1 MLCDEAR
8 EHLSAYLDKELA
20 AHLSAAVRAHLDT
33 CADCRKVLE
42 ELRAT
47 ADLLGRLPVRAAP
60 EGLARDVMREMERRS
75 ILEPG
80 GAVQGQ
86 PHERT
91 LALARARTWPRALAV
106 AATLLLAAG
115 IGVFAWLANRME
127 TVSAPSARS
136 PAVVFNVE
144 RSLAEEVETR
154 REAEEASPEA
164 FDFAPARK
172 KPAAADETLDAY
184 VLDRDSKAGVGV
196 NTLGER
202 QEKRG
207 ARSGRALARAS
218 TTEFANL
225 EDAAGQQA
233 IFGNEQVVRPA
244 PPARGPA
251 PAGAIIVD
259 DHLRVAA
266 ADLGLVRRGTADR
279 LWFLSNGAAVRYFDG
294 GTVRLEE
301 IAKLGPAD
309 VVGTVAALEPTVA
322 AGFGK
327 AGLDTASADGAAT
340 LDGPRMVQVV
350 MNFVAQGQAAVDDL
364 RAVATPTNL
373 DHADNQLV
381 VRTASREEA
390 NRELVQLFGANNWQ
404 ELPAT
409 QADRSG
415 RRETRGGMR
424 DALAENLNEA
434 GAKAAASA
442 GVYFLASR
450 NGADTWVVLTD
461 RDNLSR
467 FGAQLAQAT
476 TMTVGMD
483 SSTPFQAI
491 GRLQGQLRAYG
502 DLARAERE
510 GLGRFWGKA
519 GAVGAGEPEPRSF
532 GYSVAGHEARPADGL
547 SKSGPADRPKAA
559 AKKAEAPPPP
569 AEKPPEPPAAPAAS
583 SRGRAD
589 DNATQQKAEP
599 AGQPPAVAWA
609 GKRPAKEPAGE
620 PASRAQRLSA
630 ETCDKEAEDLAQKMA
645 EEGQTVAQSEVAKQ
659 ESAFPGAAGAKL
671 GTPAPATQAEAAPE
685 ARPPGPAIVH
695 AKPAPE
701 PATAPRKPVEAKTA
715 PERDNLHAVA
725 EKRKDGDVRQR
736 VGGTGM
742 GVRQKAG
749 EVAWMDTFGSTGGVL
764 GNWQWQVVPL
774 PEGQVLLIVRVLP
787 IAAEAEAASKAPEA
801 TPSAPKAAETQEK
814 AH

>member
-8 EHLSAYLDKELA
+8 EHLSAYLDKELS

-75 ILEPG
+75 ILEPR

-91 LALARARTWPRALAV
+91 LALARARTWPRALAI
-106 AATLLLAAG
+106 AATFLLAAG
-115 IGVFAWLANRME
+115 IGVFAWLANQAEMM
-127 TVSAPSARS
+127 SAPSARS

-164 FDFAPARK
+164 AHFTSAGK
-172 KPAAADETLDAY
+172 KRWAAGETPDAY
-184 VLDRDSKAGVGV
+184 GLDGDSKAGVGV

-202 QEKRG
+202 QEKADARPARG
-207 ARSGRALARAS
+207 LARAS
-218 TTEFANL
+218 TTGLANL
-225 EDAAGQQA
+225 EDVAGQQA

-244 PPARGPA
+244 PTAQGLA
-251 PAGAIIVD
+251 PAGVTIVD
-259 DHLRVAA
+259 DQVRVAT

-279 LWFLSNGAAVRYFDG
+279 LRFQSNGAAVRYLDG
-294 GTVRLEE
+294 GTVGLEE
-301 IAKLGPAD
+301 VAKLGHTDMAD
-309 VVGTVAALEPTVA
+309 LFVAPESTVA
-322 AGFGK
+322 AGLGK
-327 AGLDTASADGAAT
+327 AGPDTAYPVVAAT
-340 LDGPRMVQVV
+340 QDGPRMVQTM
-350 MNFVAQGQAAVDDL
+350 MNSVALGQAAVDDL

-381 VRTASREEA
+381 VRTASRVEA
-390 NRELVQLFGANNWQ
+390 NKELVRLFGANNWE

-409 QADRSG
+409 QADRSSG
-415 RRETRGGMR
+415 RETGRGMR
-424 DALAENLNEA
+424 GALAESLDEA
-434 GAKAAASA
+434 GAKAAAKA

-483 SSTPFQAI
+483 SSTLFQAI
-491 GRLQGQLRAYG
+491 GRLQNQLRAHG
-502 DLARAERE
+502 DLARAEGE
-510 GLGRFWGKA
+510 SWGRSVGKA
-519 GAVGAGEPEPRSF
+519 GAGGADEFKSRSF
-532 GYSVAGHEARPADGL
+532 GYSTAGHEAHPADGL
-547 SKSGPADRPKAA
+547 SKGGSADRPKSP

-569 AEKPPEPPAAPAAS
+569 AEKPAEPPAATATPS
-583 SRGRAD
+583 WGDRAD
-589 DNATQQKAEP
+589 DNATQQKAKSAEP
-599 AGQPPAVAWA
+599 PMMAWV

-620 PASRAQRLSA
+620 PAGRAQRPA
-630 ETCDKEAEDLAQKMA
+630 TETRDKDADDLAQMA
-645 EEGQTVAQSEVAKQ
+645 EERQVGAQSEVAKQ
-659 ESAFPGAAGAKL
+659 ESAYISAVGVKP
-671 GTPAPATQAEAAPE
+671 GTPAPAAQAEMAPD
-685 ARPPGPAIVH
+685 ARQAGPATVH
-695 AKPAPE
+695 AKPSPE

-715 PERDNLHAVA
+715 PDRNNLHARA

-742 GVRQKAG
+742 GARQKADEG
-749 EVAWMDTFGSTGGVL
+749 AGIDTLGSTNFAL
-764 GNWQWQVVPL
+764 GNWRWQVVPL
-774 PEGQVLLIVRVLP
+774 PEGQVLLIVRILP
-787 IAAEAEAASKAPEA
+787 VAAETDAASKESEA
-801 TPSAPKAAETQEK
+801 TQSGPKAAETTET
-814 AH
+814 AP